1 MKPVRVALLDSG
13 VDLALKAEVL
23 ASRAFLQQ
31 ADGSIA
37 ETAAVEDRLGHGS
50 ALTELI
56 VSEAP
61 AAQLLSAQIFT
72 RKLGCTPIEVA
83 AGIDWAVAEGA
94 QIINMSFGLRED
106 RPILR
111 EACARA
117 LAAQVIL
124 VAASPAQGA
133 AVYPADYEGVI
144 RATGDARCEPG
155 EISFLDSA
163 QADFG
168 GCVRS
173 FDPAVSGA
181 SAGCAWVTGKIA
193 YCLGSG
199 AAINGEASRQWLVQQ
214 ARYRGREL
222 ILRGL
227 YKSILQ

>member
-13 VDLALKAEVL
+13 VNPALEAQVL
-23 ASRAFLQQ
+23 ASTAFRQQ
-31 ADGSIA
+31 ADGAIT
-37 ETAAVEDRLGHGS
+37 EMAAVEDQLGHGS
-50 ALTELI
+50 ALAELI

-61 AAQLLSAQIFT
+61 TAHLLLAQIFT
-72 RKLGCTPIEVA
+72 EKLGCTPPEVA
-83 AGIDWAVAEGA
+83 AGLNWAVAEGA
-94 QIINMSFGLRED
+94 QIVNMSFGLRED
-106 RPILR
+106 RPVLR

-117 LAAQVIL
+117 LAAGVIL

-133 AVYPADYEGVI
+133 AVFPSGYQGVI

-173 FDPAVSGA
+173 LDPAVSGA
-181 SAGCAWVTGKIA
+181 STGCAYVTGKIA

-199 AAINGEASRQWLVQQ
+199 AALNGEEAREWLVQQ
-214 ARYRGREL
+214 ARYRGRE
-222 ILRGL
+222 RRSG
-227 YKSILQ
+227 

>member
-13 VDLALKAEVL
+13 VNSALEEQVL
-23 ASRAFLQQ
+23 ASRAFLQK
-31 ADGSIA
+31 AEGGIA
-37 ETAAVEDRLGHGS
+37 ETTAVEDQLGHGS
-50 ALTELI
+50 ALAELI

-61 AAQLLSAQIFT
+61 RTQLLSAQIFT
-72 RKLGCTPIEVA
+72 QKLGCTPLEVA
-83 AGIDWAVAEGA
+83 AGLDWAVAQGA

-117 LAAQVIL
+117 LAAEVIL
-124 VAASPAQGA
+124 VAAAPAQGA

-155 EISFLDSA
+155 DISFLDSA

-173 FDPAVSGA
+173 LVPAVSGA
-181 SAGCAWVTGKIA
+181 STGCAYVTGKIA

-199 AAINGEASRQWLVQQ
+199 AALNGDEAREWLVQQ
-214 ARYRGREL
+214 ARYRGRE
-222 ILRGL
+222 RRSG
-227 YKSILQ
+227 